1 MSSVAE
7 IIQFNR
13 LRQDNERKAG
23 GIMNTTIYLR
33 GKAVRVELSAAAER
47 ALAQRSVPLYV
58 EVQLIFGC
66 MIAKRVWFRD
76 ETVME
81 AVPVIPTLSVWFRP
95 ARYEKA
101 CSFDDI
107 DGGAVA
113 SDFPLAVDRKL
124 FVPDALHIDHRA
136 GKWVGDFT
144 YSMDAFRAQKAVLD
158 RARQE

>member
-1 MSSVAE
+1 
-7 IIQFNR
+7 
-13 LRQDNERKAG
+13 
-23 GIMNTTIYLR
+23 MNTTIYLHE
-33 GKAVRVELSAAAER
+33 KAVRVELSAAAQR
-47 ALAQRSVPLYV
+47 ALAQRSATLYV

-76 ETVME
+76 ATVE
-81 AVPVIPTLSVWFRP
+81 GAVAVVPKLSVWFRP

-113 SDFPLAVDRKL
+113 SDFPLAVERKR
-124 FVPDALHIDHRA
+124 FVPDLVRIDYRA

-144 YSMDAFRAQKAVLD
+144 YSMGAFRALNAPLD
-158 RARQE
+158 RDRLK